1 MLKTRMIQL
10 EEKDY
15 MTVNSML
22 KTRMMEEK
30 DYMTVNSMLK
40 TRMMEEKD
48 YMTVNSR
55 IMLTF
60 KYSNTLLISYT

>member
-1 MLKTRMIQL
+1 
-10 EEKDY
+10 